1 MNSEVSQLVVS
12 LAQGKA
18 AVANEAFAS
27 IMASKVNDALDE
39 RKVAVAASIY
49 NTSKTEQSAE

>member
-1 MNSEVSQLVVS
+1 MNSKVSQMIVS

-18 AVANEAFAS
+18 SNAAESFNSV
-27 IMASKVNDALDE
+27 MAQKINDALDE

-49 NTSKTEQSAE
+49 NTKEASE